1 MALIAGVILT
11 IIASLLFPGGPLID
25 SVDQGDFPASIAV
38 MSDSGTITHVPT
50 LALIIGTLLEG
61 YALLAFFRLLGRKG
75 SLADSALR
83 FGLVASLFG
92 WGVFIVGMGMRHM
105 VVHVTQHGVG
115 AGASPDLDG
124 LALTIYTAMAGMH
137 FAFLAVYPFA
147 AMLFGLGLAP
157 RFQTM
162 NAFKLASYGMV
173 LVGAVGLINIV
184 LVQHIHDVDVGL
196 FALISNSFL
205 MLGAVFFL
213 ILGVGMYQGR
223 SEFTGEDSSG

>member
-1 MALIAGVILT
+1 
-11 IIASLLFPGGPLID
+11 
-25 SVDQGDFPASIAV
+25 
-38 MSDSGTITHVPT
+38 
-50 LALIIGTLLEG
+50 
-61 YALLAFFRLLGRKG
+61 
-75 SLADSALR
+75 
-83 FGLVASLFG
+83 
-92 WGVFIVGMGMRHM
+92 
-105 VVHVTQHGVG
+105 
-115 AGASPDLDG
+115 
-124 LALTIYTAMAGMH
+124 MAGMH

-205 MLGAVFFL
+205 MLGASFSWSRRGHVPGPERVYRGGL
-213 ILGVGMYQGR
+213 LELTPPR
-223 SEFTGEDSSG
+223 SRTTK

>member
-1 MALIAGVILT
+1 
-11 IIASLLFPGGPLID
+11 
-25 SVDQGDFPASIAV
+25 
-38 MSDSGTITHVPT
+38 
-50 LALIIGTLLEG
+50 
-61 YALLAFFRLLGRKG
+61 
-75 SLADSALR
+75 
-83 FGLVASLFG
+83 
-92 WGVFIVGMGMRHM
+92 
-105 VVHVTQHGVG
+105 
-115 AGASPDLDG
+115 
-124 LALTIYTAMAGMH
+124 
-137 FAFLAVYPFA
+137 
-147 AMLFGLGLAP
+147 MLFGLGLAP

-196 FALISNSFL
+196 FSLISNSFL